1 MAGFTRF
8 SSSLTPVAATN
19 RKTNPQFSIS
29 YVVLAG
35 GAGGGGY
42 WGGGGGAGGY
52 QFVSAFTIT
61 PGSTYTIT
69 IGAGGTGGTGGATG
83 SNGSPTIF
91 DTVTSA
97 GGGGGGARVG
107 GENFPS
113 ALGPPRNGYGGG
125 SGGGAG
131 SKSAIYGRGIYPG
144 STHISAARQGYDGG
158 PGQSDNAT
166 YDYGGGGGGAGG
178 AGAALSAGVGVLNP
192 ITGSTVGQ
200 LVTGSYWI
208 GGGGGAGGTASSAG
222 GKGGGGAGGAPATPG
237 TANTGAG
244 GGGGTGFTGPGGT
257 GGSGVVILTYPAT
270 NPDLKSIGAGLTY
283 AKTTSGANTI
293 YTFTVGTGTIS
304 W

>member
-1 MAGFTRF
+1 MPGFSRF
-8 SSSLTPVAATN
+8 SSSLYPLGGRKAASPFT
-19 RKTNPQFSIS
+19 IS
-29 YVVLAG
+29 FVVLAG
-35 GAGGGGY
+35 AGGGGGY

-52 QFVSAFTIT
+52 QFSTGVTVT
-61 PGSTYTIT
+61 PSVAYTIT
-69 IGAGGTGGTGGATG
+69 IGAGGTGGTGGASG

-113 ALGPPRNGYGGG
+113 GLGPPRNGLGGG

-131 SKSAIYGRGIYPG
+131 SKSAIFGRGIYPG

-158 PGQSDNAT
+158 SGSSDNASF
-166 YDYGGGGGGAGG
+166 DFGGGGGGAGA
-178 AGAALSAGVGVLNP
+178 AGGVLSAGAGVTNP
-192 ITGSTVGQ
+192 ITGSITGQ
-200 LVTGSYWI
+200 NITGVYWI
-208 GGGGGAGGTASSAG
+208 GGGGGAGGTSSSLG
-222 GKGGGGAGGAPATPG
+222 GNGGGGGGGAPATPG
-237 TANTGAG
+237 TPNTGGG

-257 GGSGVVILTYPAT
+257 GGSGVVILSYSSF
-270 NPDLKSIGAGLTY
+270 NPDIRTIGLGLTF

-293 YTFTVGTGTIS
+293 YTFTQGTGTIS